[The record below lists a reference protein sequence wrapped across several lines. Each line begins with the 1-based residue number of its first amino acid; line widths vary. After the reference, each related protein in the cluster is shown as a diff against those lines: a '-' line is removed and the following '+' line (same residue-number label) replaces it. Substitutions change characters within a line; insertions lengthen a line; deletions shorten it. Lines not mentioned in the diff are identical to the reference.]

1 MISKKRGCSFVCFG
15 ISEIRKTPSYFL
27 RDVYAEMRV
36 RRRDC
41 FFWLAKK
48 ITLVFAPVQKG
59 FSFQLIAV
67 HGEKSIRKHW
77 KIRGQMTTIAKGNK
91 VSEQDYNTPIDDCF
105 PTASFFAAAAALLPS
120 SSSHSVCFSLRHF
133 VILVSVNV
141 ACNFPLAASSLS
153 LLSLS
158 KVFHAKLCASLG
170 RLVVGWTS
178 AAAEEGRQIVVEQYS
193 TECFIDR
200 K

>member
-1 MISKKRGCSFVCFG
+1 MLFFG
-15 ISEIRKTPSYFL
+15 LP
-27 RDVYAEMRV
+27 
-36 RRRDC
+36 
-41 FFWLAKK
+41 KK

-105 PTASFFAAAAALLPS
+105 PTASFFAAAALLPS

-158 KVFHAKLCASLG
+158 LQSFPRKTLCFSRKIG
-170 RLVVGWTS
+170 RWLDQCSSRRGETDSRAV
-178 AAAEEGRQIVVEQYS
+178 
-193 TECFIDR
+193 
-200 K
+200 

>member
-158 KVFHAKLCASLG
+158 PKFSTQNFVLLSEDWSL
-170 RLVVGWTS
+170 VGPVQQQKR
-178 AAAEEGRQIVVEQYS
+178 G
-193 TECFIDR
+193 DR
-200 K
+200 